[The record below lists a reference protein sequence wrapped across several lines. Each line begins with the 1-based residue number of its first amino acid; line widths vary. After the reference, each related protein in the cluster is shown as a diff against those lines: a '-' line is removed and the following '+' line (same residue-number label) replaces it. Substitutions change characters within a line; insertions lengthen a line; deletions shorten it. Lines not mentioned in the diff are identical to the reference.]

1 MEPGRALIENA
12 EKKLRETS
20 SSLEQM
26 IELQRMAFGDKEKFD
41 FYLSGFLSAGMS
53 VRGAFH
59 IKQDRKRNEAVRKWK
74 DDWEAQLTP
83 EERCLWDFM
92 RTNRNHEVHGSSLSH
107 TMKTEEIKVGIGSS
121 YSDKSGTLEVW
132 GSPMAGPV
140 VIHKPTWYFTIDGVD
155 RKATEACGEYL
166 GLLEKMVAKFKAE
179 HA

>member
-1 MEPGRALIENA
+1 MAFHIEAA
-12 EKKLRETS
+12 EKKLREAS

-26 IELQRMAFGDKEKFD
+26 IERERMAFGDKEKFD

-59 IKQDRKRNEAVRKWK
+59 IKRDRKRNEAVRKWK
-74 DDWEAQLTP
+74 EDWEARLTP

-92 RTNRNHEVHGSSLSH
+92 RLNRNDEVHSTGSSRIV
-107 TMKTEEIKVGIGSS
+107 KTEEIKVGIGSS

-132 GSPMAGPV
+132 GSPMAGPA
-140 VIHKPTWYFTIDGVD
+140 VIHKPTWYFTIAGTD

-166 GLLEKMVAKFKAE
+166 RLLEKMVAKFKAN

>member
-1 MEPGRALIENA
+1 LIENA
-12 EKKLRETS
+12 EKKLREAS
-20 SSLEQM
+20 FFLEQM
-26 IELQRMAFGDKEKFD
+26 IEQQSMAFGDREKFD
-41 FYLSGFLSAGMS
+41 FYLSAFLSAGMS

-92 RTNRNHEVHGSSLSH
+92 HTNRIDEVHGSGSSH
-107 TMKTEEIKVGIGSS
+107 TVKTEEIKVGIGSS

-140 VIHKPTWYFTIDGVD
+140 SIHKPTWYFTIDGVE
-155 RKATEACGEYL
+155 RKVTEACEEYL
-166 GLLEKMVAKFKAE
+166 VLLEAMVAKFKAD
-179 HA
+179 HT